1 MPDNTKLN
9 TERLRACDGEDIW
22 RTINGAKV
30 LIDEGTGEIKGG
42 AGGKLNGK
50 KFKPSFG
57 KSLKPGR
64 RSCCRICTLN
74 SRTTKGPRP
83 SCCSG

>member
-1 MPDNTKLN
+1 MPDNTKIN

-57 KSLKPGR
+57 KSLKTGKKVLLP
-64 RSCCRICTLN
+64 SIH
-74 SRTTKGPRP
+74 TKMKHFK
-83 SCCSG
+83 

>member
-1 MPDNTKLN
+1 MADNSKLN
-9 TERLRACDGEDIW
+9 LERIRTCDGEDIW

-30 LIDEGTGEIKGG
+30 LIDEGSGEIKGG

-57 KSLKPGR
+57 KSLKSGKKVLLP
-64 RSCCRICTLN
+64 SIHAKVKHF
-74 SRTTKGPRP
+74 KG
-83 SCCSG
+83 SKAELL